1 MTAVLEVTGVTVTF
15 GGVTAL
21 DDVSFVVHP
30 GELLGL
36 IGPNGAGKTTMLK
49 VVTGIVVPQAG
60 TVRLANADLAGLP
73 THARMRR
80 GLGLAQQLV
89 RTFDNVSTIENV
101 MLAAG
106 RQRTASPWAA
116 LFQVNRSVERR
127 IALELLERVGIAD
140 AAEQRP
146 DHLPLGYRKRLQVA
160 RALALD
166 PALLLLDEPLAGLN
180 HVEAAALAD
189 VVRGIADDGRTV
201 VLIEHNLGEVLRI
214 TDRLVVLDSGR
225 KIGDGEPG
233 AVIRDPVVHAAY
245 IGEGEA
251 A

>member
-1 MTAVLEVTGVTVTF
+1 MTAVLEVAGVTVTF

-21 DDVSFVVHP
+21 QDVSFGVEA

-49 VVTGIVVPQAG
+49 VVTGIVQPQAG
-60 TVRLANADLAGLP
+60 SVRLDGADLAGVP

-89 RTFDNVSTIENV
+89 RTFDNMTAVENV

-106 RQRTASPWAA
+106 RARTASPWAA
-116 LFQVNRSVERR
+116 LLQTGRAGARGA
-127 IALELLERVGIAD
+127 ALALLDRVGIGD
-140 AAEQRP
+140 AADQRP
-146 DHLPLGYRKRLQVA
+146 DRLPLGYRKRLQVA
-160 RALALD
+160 RALALE
-166 PALLLLDEPLAGLN
+166 PSVLLLDEPLAGLN
-180 HVEAAALAD
+180 HVEAAALATMI
-189 VVRGIADDGRTV
+189 RGIPGAGRTV

-214 TDRLVVLDSGR
+214 TDRLVVLDGGR
-225 KIGDGEPG
+225 KIGDGVPAE
-233 AVIRDPVVHAAY
+233 VIRDPVVHAAY
-245 IGEGEA
+245 VGGEA